1 MRGSHETRLTATL
14 HKAAA
19 GFTLIELLVVIAII
33 GILAAILLPALSRAR
48 EAARRSSCANNLKQM
63 GVVFKMYAGESG
75 GWFPRV
81 HGDEPWGSQ
90 VPSGCEA
97 ADKAAELAP
106 LIQAIYPECLA
117 DLNVLICP
125 SDPESASANPLKIVW
140 AKPGQECAYAGLPSN
155 ADASYLYYGFVFDKV
170 SENDPVIDTAV
181 FGVAPSAKVCA
192 QIAYLMSCIS
202 FQQGSSFLQGP
213 LGDEN
218 PANDGLLNND
228 LDDPVKH
235 NLLKFITTTPGMPLG
250 NGEGSKLYRL
260 REGVE
265 RFLVTDIN
273 NPAASASAQS
283 ELAVMWDV
291 VTSNSSGRAQFN
303 HIPGGANTLY
313 MDGHVQFNRYPGE
326 FPATIAFAQV
336 GSFF

>member
-1 MRGSHETRLTATL
+1 MKRSVQRHTARCVS
-14 HKAAA
+14 

-48 EAARRSSCANNLKQM
+48 ESARRSSCANNLKQM
-63 GVVFKMYAGESG
+63 GIVFKMYAGESG
-75 GWFPRV
+75 GLFPRV
-81 HGDEPWGSQ
+81 HGDEPWGGQ
-90 VPSGCEA
+90 LPSGCEP

-106 LIQAIYPECLA
+106 HIQAIYPECLT

-125 SDPESASANPLKIVW
+125 SDPESASGNPLAIVR
-140 AKPGQECAYAGLPSN
+140 ARPGQECAYAGMPSN

-170 SENDPVIDTAV
+170 SETDPVIDTAV
-181 FGVAPSAKVCA
+181 FGVTPSAKVCA

-218 PANDGLLNND
+218 PANDGSLNND
-228 LDDPVKH
+228 LDDPAKH
-235 NLLKFITTTPGMPLG
+235 NLLKFVTTTPGKPLG
-250 NGEGSKLYRL
+250 NGSGSKIYRL

-273 NPAASASAQS
+273 NPAASANAQS

-291 VTSNSSGRAQFN
+291 VAANSSGRAQFN

-313 MDGHVQFNRYPGE
+313 MDGHVQFNRYPSE
-326 FPATIAFAQV
+326 FPSTQSFAQV